1 MKTVNKSPRGHPL
14 YEWVSFEQESIQ
26 KFKDSYPELWKVF
39 GDSINLARAVPFV
52 IGRQDELT
60 EIEMHRLFLW
70 QKILHYQV
78 QSLFLVVQHQ
88 LDAGYALLRL
98 AAELSRD
105 LACIADDEK
114 MLSIWLARENKQNEY
129 KKHFK
134 FSLDSPDGRVVYNV
148 YKFAS
153 KFGVHGHLTD
163 AIFSKVIG
171 TIGKNNSMLSFG
183 VSDYGV
189 IEAVYMWMLLFL
201 PIHYLCAKTF
211 ISKYSTVRPDLFA
224 TLEQHGVAMNNMLQK
239 VSALLENLKM
249 SEK

>member
-1 MKTVNKSPRGHPL
+1 
-14 YEWVSFEQESIQ
+14 
-26 KFKDSYPELWKVF
+26 
-39 GDSINLARAVPFV
+39 V
-52 IGRQDELT
+52 ISQQDELT

-78 QSLFLVVQHQ
+78 QSLFLILQHQ

-98 AAELSRD
+98 ATELSRD
-105 LACIADDEK
+105 LARIADNEK

-134 FSLDSPDGRVVYNV
+134 FSLDFPDESAIHNV

-153 KFGVHGHLTD
+153 KFGVHGHVTD
-163 AIFSKVIG
+163 AMFSEVIG

-189 IEAVYMWMLLFL
+189 IEAVYMWMMSFL
-201 PIHYLCAKTF
+201 PIHNICAKSF
-211 ISKYSTVRPDLFA
+211 VSKYFAIRPEIFL
-224 TLEQHGVAMNNMLQK
+224 TLREYEITMYNAIQS
-239 VSALLENLKM
+239 VSARLEELK
-249 SEK
+249 KPAR